1 MESLLLW
8 IGRLAGAAGVLIVL
22 AAVVA
27 RAGGSYVVGGLQV
40 GTLLQA
46 GIAAMVLGCLAY
58 VAHLAERPPR

>member
-8 IGRLAGAAGVLIVL
+8 IGRIAGLAGVLIVL

-27 RAGGSYVVGGLQV
+27 RAGGRYVVGGLQV

-58 VAHLAERPPR
+58 VARLAERSPR

>member
-8 IGRLAGAAGVLIVL
+8 IGRIAGLAGMLIAL
-22 AAVVA
+22 AAVLA
-27 RAGGSYVVGGLQV
+27 RGSGQYVVAGLQV

-58 VAHLAERPPR
+58 VARLAERPPR

>member
-8 IGRLAGAAGVLIVL
+8 IGRIAGLAGVLIAL
-22 AAVVA
+22 AAVLS
-27 RAGGSYVVGGLQV
+27 RGSGQYVVVGLQV

-58 VAHLAERPPR
+58 VARLAERPPR

>member
-8 IGRLAGAAGVLIVL
+8 IGRLAGAAGVLIAL
-22 AAVVA
+22 AAVLA
-27 RAGGSYVVGGLQV
+27 RGSGQYVVAGLQV